1 MRTTTQY
8 RRLSSAEREEVSR
21 GLAQGTELSA
31 IARRLGRAPSTIAR
45 EVRHNSGKS
54 GYRAFSAGNR
64 AKARA
69 SSRNQGKSRLTR
81 DERLRGYVM
90 EKLRKRWSPREIVK
104 RLAAEYPDDRTMRLS
119 HEAIYRYI
127 YVLPR
132 GALKTTFIQAL
143 RQARAYRRK
152 RKSRDHEETR
162 GKIVEMLSIKERPHE
177 VADRTIPGH
186 WEGDLILGK
195 HQRTALGTLVE
206 RTTRYTI
213 LVPLKA
219 KDATSVRKAYAKE
232 LRSLPR
238 EITKTLTY
246 DQGKEMSEHSEEQG
260 LRVHHLANLGP
271 QFFPRV
277 IVRTETVAQIAVE
290 PRLSA
295 RPVSSFVQQRSA
307 KFCGRREGRVRRH
320 LNVIRRR
327 RVKCL
332 LATETDDGT
341 TIGDDDLRGLRR
353 APRRF
358 LDRWRNEIRNAV
370 DLTGMKQGERAQ
382 QRNAPYIVLAVLR
395 SV

>member
-1 MRTTTQY
+1 MQTITPY
-8 RRLSSAEREEVSR
+8 LRLSFTEREEVSR
-21 GLAQGTELSA
+21 GLAQGIGLSA
-31 IARRLGRAPSTIAR
+31 IARRLGRAPSTVAR

-64 AKARA
+64 ANVRA

-81 DERLRGYVM
+81 DDRLRGYVM

-104 RLAAEYPDDRTMRLS
+104 RIAAEYPDDMTMRIS

-132 GALKTTFIQAL
+132 GSLKTTLIKAL

-152 RKSRDHEETR
+152 QKSRNHQETR
-162 GKIVEMLSIKERPHE
+162 GKIVEMLSIEERPHE
-177 VADRTIPGH
+177 VADRAIPGH

-246 DQGKEMSEHSEEQG
+246 DQGKEMSEHKQFTIDTGITIYFAHPGSPWERGTNENTNG
-260 LRVHHLANLGP
+260 LLRQYFPKGTEFNKVSTREIKRVQRELNDR
-271 QFFPRV
+271 PR
-277 IVRTETVAQIAVE
+277 
-290 PRLSA
+290 
-295 RPVSSFVQQRSA
+295 
-307 KFCGRREGRVRRH
+307 
-320 LNVIRRR
+320 
-327 RVKCL
+327 
-332 LATETDDGT
+332 
-341 TIGDDDLRGLRR
+341 
-353 APRRF
+353 
-358 LDRWRNEIRNAV
+358 
-370 DLTGMKQGERAQ
+370 
-382 QRNAPYIVLAVLR
+382 AVLHWQKPTE
-395 SV
+395 VINYLVALKV